1 MIPGVTVVIPSIPP
15 REALRER
22 AAGSA
27 WAALQRL
34 DTSPIGALI
43 DATGVLIVTDERK
56 LGAARTRHL
65 GLMSVQTEWVAFLD
79 DDDVLLPDHLEKLF
93 TAAVEHE
100 ADYLWSRF
108 VIVHAD
114 GSLQPGPAFLGEK
127 AFRQWDDADPCQ
139 TTITTMVR
147 TELARDVGGFEQFD
161 DTGELIDGQ
170 RRGEDFE
177 FTMRCRTGGATFRH
191 VPAVTWHWF
200 HHSGNTSGLPDRW

>member
-34 DTSPIGALI
+34 DASGLLPERSG
-43 DATGVLIVTDERK
+43 TGVLIVQDSARK
-56 LGAARTRHL
+56 GAARTRHL
-65 GLMSVQTEWVAFLD
+65 GLTQVQTEYVAFLD
-79 DDDVLLPDHLEKLF
+79 DDDVMLPDHLEKLYG
-93 TAAVEHE
+93 AAVEHQ

-108 VIVHAD
+108 VIVHSD

-127 AFRQWDDADPCQ
+127 AFRQWDDNDPCQ
-139 TTITTMVR
+139 TTITTLVR
-147 TELARDVGGFEQFD
+147 TELALDVGGFEQFD

-177 FTMRCRTGGATFRH
+177 FTMRCREGGAEFRH

-200 HHSGNTSGLPDRW
+200 HHGANTSGLPDRW